1 MITLFGVLF
10 AICVV
15 LLIATAA
22 GSIAQ
27 RKGRTFWLYFVAA
40 LIVGP
45 LALLGHFCC
54 RDGGLPN
61 ASRVD
66 SQP

>member
-1 MITLFGVLF
+1 MVNLLGVIF
-10 AICVV
+10 AVCVV

-45 LALLGHFCC
+45 LALLGALL
-54 RDGGLPN
+54 LPRRRI
-61 ASRVD
+61 A
-66 SQP
+66 